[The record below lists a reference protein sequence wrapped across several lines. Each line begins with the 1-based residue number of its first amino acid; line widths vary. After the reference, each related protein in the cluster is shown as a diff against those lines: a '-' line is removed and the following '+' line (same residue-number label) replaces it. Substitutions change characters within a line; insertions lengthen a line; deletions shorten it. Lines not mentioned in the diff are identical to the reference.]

1 MSENFVVEIIT
12 PEKKILETET
22 YEVTIPSYEGEM
34 GILQNHIPLITFLRP
49 GVLSIKNKE
58 IKKFYIE
65 EGTVEFV
72 NNHLLIL
79 TTKIKDLVELENSTI
94 DKFIESA
101 QEKIKKTEISDKEK
115 YVLSYKID
123 SLKNLKK

>member
-94 DKFIESA
+94 DKFI
-101 QEKIKKTEISDKEK
+101 
-115 YVLSYKID
+115 
-123 SLKNLKK
+123 